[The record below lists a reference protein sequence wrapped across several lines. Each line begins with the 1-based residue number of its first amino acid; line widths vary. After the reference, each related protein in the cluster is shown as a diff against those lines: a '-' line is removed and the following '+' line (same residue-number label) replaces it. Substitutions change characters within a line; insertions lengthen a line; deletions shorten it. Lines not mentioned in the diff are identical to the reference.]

1 MKKNSPFAQ
10 ILTNGQYCLASG
22 QFLYL
27 CSIMVHMG
35 NQSKPNITLAVPFF
49 GIADMDAS
57 LRFYVDGL
65 GFKMTRQW
73 IPRGKIEWCWLER
86 DAVALMLQSPRADQL
101 PSPEP
106 PPSPESPPESSPSPA
121 SELSPA
127 PAPKTGP
134 SINFQCED
142 ALALYHEFKDRG
154 IAVTEPF
161 VGNGMWVIGLR
172 DPDGYRLEFES
183 LTDVPEETNYTEWCE
198 GNLKK

>member
-1 MKKNSPFAQ
+1 MD
-10 ILTNGQYCLASG
+10 
-22 QFLYL
+22 
-27 CSIMVHMG
+27 

-86 DAVALMLQSPRADQL
+86 DAVALMLQSPRADKL
-101 PSPEP
+101 PSSESASEP
-106 PPSPESPPESSPSPA
+106 SSEPLSEPSSEPSPESSPKQPHEPS
-121 SELSPA
+121 
-127 PAPKTGP
+127 PKTGP
-134 SINFQCED
+134 SINFKCKD

-183 LTDVPEETNYTEWCE
+183 LTDVPEETSYTEWCE